1 MSYVIRR
8 VYVVKPGTARKVAT
22 VVAQQAKLYEDAGP
36 RSTSRVYFNSGTV
49 PGEKDR
55 VYMEWTA
62 EVLESPYREGNV
74 IPQSVRDAG
83 SSARDL
89 IESSNIEFYELITP
103 AKYQAIED

>member
-8 VYVVKPGTARKVAT
+8 VFVVKPGSARKVAT
-22 VVAQQAKLYEDAGP
+22 TVAKQAKLYEEAGQ
-36 RSTSRVYFNSGTV
+36 RSPCQVYFNGGTV

-62 EVLESPYREGNV
+62 DVIESPYREGNV

-83 SSARDL
+83 TSSRDL
-89 IESSNIEFYELITP
+89 IEGSHIEFYELLTP
-103 AKYQAIED
+103 AKFQD